1 MMRTMM
7 SYKENLVSSVI
18 THSSFTF
25 QISVNA
31 EQVRT
36 ELEPPD
42 KTKSLGT
49 IQQTRRQKMQ
59 QK

>member
-1 MMRTMM
+1 M
-7 SYKENLVSSVI
+7 SYGMLIALTLSHETWNI
-18 THSSFTF
+18 FFMF

-31 EQVRT
+31 EQVRI